1 MRDPILHVLIRVL
14 GFTALLSVLS
24 LGLSACAS
32 TPDTTAPTEASKF
45 GAVRLQLKDFRNNQP
60 GLGLTNEFSVNRVEY
75 NSSLQ
80 ANVSNKIAS
89 DEIINVL
96 VETFEAEDFWT
107 YARPGQPPSGNR
119 RPMEG
124 GEELHAFIYMSTGE
138 RDGWITF
145 RRGLGKDE
153 LESFSICTKAF
164 VAVYNSVA
172 GFQLIDNPE
181 GQALFDKQKVKQ
193 P

>member
-145 RRGLGKDE
+145 RQIGR
-153 LESFSICTKAF
+153 AH
-164 VAVYNSVA
+164 V
-172 GFQLIDNPE
+172 
-181 GQALFDKQKVKQ
+181 
-193 P
+193 